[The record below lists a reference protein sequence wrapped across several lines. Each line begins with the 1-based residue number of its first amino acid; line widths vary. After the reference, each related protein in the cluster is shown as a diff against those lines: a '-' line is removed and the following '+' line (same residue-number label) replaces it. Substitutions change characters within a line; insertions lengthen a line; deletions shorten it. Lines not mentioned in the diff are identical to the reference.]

1 MKIFSTFSQLND
13 FASRLDSRIVVFGA
27 GNIARKTL
35 EKSLF
40 VPHCILDNNYDID
53 GTIELSLSVTHPS
66 NYFDVSARL
75 SDYFLICTTSI
86 NEIVFQLLSLGV
98 SEDHIILSPHL
109 NQVNKIAEFET
120 QQYRFLV
127 ASGLQNC
134 SSLDEIGGG
143 GLYFVE
149 SSTRDTKI
157 TKIINSPC
165 HGITVKDNH
174 YFVVSEQHG
183 VAKLDSR
190 FNIVETFAI
199 PTSRRPHGI
208 AWCDSGNIFVMA
220 CSYSDSILLYDHSMK
235 FIDEIP
241 FSNKYSLMHSP
252 QHHCNDVFCL
262 NGIAYVSMFSVT
274 GNWKR
279 GIFDGGL
286 LEIDLKN
293 KVVSN
298 SINLDLKMPHS
309 ISTFND
315 ELCILDSLNGRFLI
329 DGLQE
334 KVVFNGFARG
344 YCQYSSDVAVI
355 GLSKNRNYTKLS
367 TVDNRNISLDNCVV
381 AVDVL
386 TRISKTFMLPSSISE
401 VHALAKAF

>member
-1 MKIFSTFSQLND
+1 
-13 FASRLDSRIVVFGA
+13 
-27 GNIARKTL
+27 
-35 EKSLF
+35 
-40 VPHCILDNNYDID
+40 
-53 GTIELSLSVTHPS
+53 
-66 NYFDVSARL
+66 
-75 SDYFLICTTSI
+75 
-86 NEIVFQLLSLGV
+86 
-98 SEDHIILSPHL
+98 
-109 NQVNKIAEFET
+109 
-120 QQYRFLV
+120 
-127 ASGLQNC
+127 
-134 SSLDEIGGG
+134 
-143 GLYFVE
+143 
-149 SSTRDTKI
+149 
-157 TKIINSPC
+157 
-165 HGITVKDNH
+165 
-174 YFVVSEQHG
+174 
-183 VAKLDSR
+183 
-190 FNIVETFAI
+190 
-199 PTSRRPHGI
+199 
-208 AWCDSGNIFVMA
+208 
-220 CSYSDSILLYDHSMK
+220 
-235 FIDEIP
+235 
-241 FSNKYSLMHSP
+241 MHSP

-344 YCQYSSDVAVI
+344 YCQYSSDVALI
-355 GLSKNRNYTKLS
+355 DLKNRNYTKLS

-386 TRISKTFMLPSSISE
+386 AEYQKPLCYLLQYQKFMPLPRLFSE
-401 VHALAKAF
+401 TLTHAFFA